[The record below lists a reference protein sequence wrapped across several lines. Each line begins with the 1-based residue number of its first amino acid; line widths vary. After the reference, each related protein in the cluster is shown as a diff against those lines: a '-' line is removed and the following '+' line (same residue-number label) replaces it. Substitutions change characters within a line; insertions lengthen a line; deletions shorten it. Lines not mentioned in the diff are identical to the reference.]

1 MPDNANL
8 AILERF
14 VTAVFAGDA
23 ETILSLCDPDFM
35 LEEGSGLSFAG
46 TYPGGEGFLRFFGI
60 FNQTLEIGHMETL
73 RIYTSQDPNYVI
85 SEMELR
91 ARVRA
96 TGKPF
101 ETTMLER
108 WHFRGGKVLSVK
120 PHYFNAM

>member
-1 MPDNANL
+1 MTVFEVTIHGFADIVPES
-8 AILERF
+8 IERIGF
-14 VTAVFAGDA
+14 GEDRGIHA
-23 ETILSLCDPDFM
+23 
-35 LEEGSGLSFAG
+35 SGRVA
-46 TYPGGEGFLRFFGI
+46 PFFGI

-96 TGKPF
+96 TGKSF
-101 ETTMLER
+101 DTTLLER
-108 WHFRGGKVLSVK
+108 WQFRGGKVLSVK